1 MTDPVSAVN
10 LQTATPMAMQ
20 DLPQAIPGGF
30 APELGKELFDSVA
43 KMQESYRAEAA
54 RAEDVQGT
62 DSPIPGPAERDIGGP
77 GSAADPLVQFSQSM
91 EHSIRMQAE
100 LAEFVM
106 VSSVT
111 SAFGRNLNSFLRG
124 Q

>member
-20 DLPQAIPGGF
+20 DLPQPLQGGF

-54 RAEDVQGT
+54 RADGAQSS
-62 DSPIPGPAERDIGGP
+62 DSPVPGPAVQDVGP
-77 GSAADPLVQFSQSM
+77 SDPLVQFTQSM
-91 EHSIRMQAE
+91 DHSIRMQAE

-106 VSSVT
+106 VSSVS

>member
-10 LQTATPMAMQ
+10 PQASTPMAMQ
-20 DLPQAIPGGF
+20 DLPEAVPGGF

-43 KMQESYRAEAA
+43 KMQESYRAEAS
-54 RAEDVQGT
+54 RAEEIQGT
-62 DSPIPGPAERDIGGP
+62 DSPVPGPAEREVGP
-77 GSAADPLVQFSQSM
+77 VDPMVQFSESM
-91 EHSIRMQAE
+91 EHSVRMQAE